1 MQRRDF
7 LNLSASAATVAIASS
22 FSSLS
27 LAAANKMPVLIL
39 IELNGGNDS
48 HNTVIDLNQ
57 LGVYQQLRPQLGL
70 AEDERVRLDKNY
82 ALHRSLAGFIAPWQ
96 SGELALVHGLGYP
109 EANKSHFRSIE
120 IWDMASAHDEYLSA
134 GWLANIL
141 PKISKSE
148 IDALI
153 FGRNG
158 SAFAGG
164 STSHVQ
170 LDNLQAYFNKV
181 QGVKASQQATVNS
194 ALKYLL
200 GLNQTIVDSKT
211 LLMRGLAKEIK
222 LKTEFPSNVFGRQMA
237 DIAKVIRM
245 DLQIPAFKIALGSF
259 DTHKSQKGKHQ
270 QLLKQLA
277 DGMLALRAELIISG
291 HWPSVMMMTYSEFG
305 RRAAQNGS
313 GGSDHGTAASH
324 FLLGGRVR
332 GGHFGDYPSLSELVD
347 RDVMYNT
354 DFRAVYQSV
363 VRQWW
368 GQPQFQ
374 LATGLDELKLLH
386 SS

>member
-1 MQRRDF
+1 MKRRDF
-7 LNLSASAATVAIASS
+7 LNVAASAATATFAAS
-22 FSSLS
+22 FATVGV
-27 LAAANKMPVLIL
+27 AAAKNLPVLIL

-70 AEDERVRLDKNY
+70 APDERVRLDKNV
-82 ALHRSLAGFIAPWQ
+82 ALHRSLAGFKTPWQ
-96 SGELALVHGLGYP
+96 SGELAIVHGLGYP
-109 EANKSHFRSIE
+109 QANKSHFRSIE
-120 IWDMASAHDEYLSA
+120 IWDMGSAHDEYLSA
-134 GWLANIL
+134 GWLANVL

-164 STSHVQ
+164 TTTHIQ

-181 QGVKASQQATVNS
+181 NKVKQSQQASANS
-194 ALKYLL
+194 ALQHLL
-200 GLNQTIVDSKT
+200 GLNQTIVDSKA
-211 LLMRGLAKEIK
+211 LLMRGLAKEVK
-222 LKTEFPSNVFGRQMA
+222 LNKEFPKHTFGKQMA

-277 DGMLALRAELIISG
+277 DGMLALRAELMASG
-291 HWPSVMMMTYSEFG
+291 HWPNVLMMTYSEFG

-332 GGHFGDYPSLSELVD
+332 GGHFGEYPSLSELVD
-347 RDVMYNT
+347 RDVIYNT
-354 DFRAVYQSV
+354 DFRSVYQSV

-368 GQPQFQ
+368 GQSQFT
-374 LATGLDELKLLH
+374 LSTGLDDLSLIH
-386 SS
+386 A